1 MVWGVYEGFEANVR
15 GEMAV
20 VKGDPYLGKKGG
32 LEVLGYV
39 FDIETGMAE
48 EVVMD

>member
-1 MVWGVYEGFEANVR
+1 MLEVRWLLLGGSVLGEEG
-15 GEMAV
+15 
-20 VKGDPYLGKKGG
+20 GG

-39 FDIETGMAE
+39 FDIETGTAE